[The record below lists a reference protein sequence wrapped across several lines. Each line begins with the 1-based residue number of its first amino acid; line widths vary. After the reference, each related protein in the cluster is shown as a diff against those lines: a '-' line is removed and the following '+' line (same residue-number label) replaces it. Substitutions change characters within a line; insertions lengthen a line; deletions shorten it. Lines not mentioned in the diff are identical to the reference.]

1 VNCWTNY
8 EMEGTCTTQP
18 TWAPDKAVK
27 CFDPSAAL
35 GGGVAGR
42 GSIGGMEDWFRD
54 GGNYDPVEEA
64 SYLARL
70 NAIDHDTCD
79 GWTVDGAPEVH
90 VTRPSSGRDS
100 TTIVII
106 IIVVVAVVLLGAV
119 AVLAFVMV
127 KIWKK
132 KPPAQPAVTGTPV
145 IVSAGAARPADVQL
159 QITPPPAT
167 PRGQGAVVARLKELA
182 LEQYASALFDEGY
195 DSMASL
201 QGLTKD
207 EAGEIADGIKMKPGH
222 KRRFVDGIAN

>member
-1 VNCWTNY
+1 
-8 EMEGTCTTQP
+8 MEGTCTTQP

-42 GSIGGMEDWFRD
+42 SSIGGIEDWLD
-54 GGNYDPVEEA
+54 SGANKDPVESA
-64 SYLARL
+64 GFLARL

-100 TTIVII
+100 TTIII

-145 IVSAGAARPADVQL
+145 TVSAGAARPADVQL
-159 QITPPPAT
+159 QITAPPAT

-207 EAGEIADGIKMKPGH
+207 EAGQRSPTAS
-222 KRRFVDGIAN
+222 R

>member
-1 VNCWTNY
+1 
-8 EMEGTCTTQP
+8 MH
-18 TWAPDKAVK
+18 
-27 CFDPSAAL
+27 DPAQVGARQ
-35 GGGVAGR
+35 GR
-42 GSIGGMEDWFRD
+42 QVLRPQRGPRF
-54 GGNYDPVEEA
+54 
-64 SYLARL
+64 LARL

-100 TTIVII
+100 TTIII

-145 IVSAGAARPADVQL
+145 TVSAGAARPADVQL
-159 QITPPPAT
+159 QITAPPAT